1 MKKFARCVLI
11 LILVVII
18 SGVGGYFYE
27 DNTITPMYESVA
39 QLYVVPGTQSE
50 ASIRAKD
57 GGLNKDFMIIFS
69 SNVVIEAAQRIAGTT
84 EDISQYLTVS
94 SPADSNIVELKIVN
108 PDQNTAKTYVDAVA
122 QTAVKTTT
130 IIPVESMQI
139 LSEGTSSGVSFKQHL
154 YRNTIFIAGAA
165 GVVCIFIEIIVCLIL
180 CAFKKKEDH
189 SDDEYEYEARYGR
202 YVYPRHELIDSD
214 AKRLPHEN
222 VRKASSDD
230 ILAAF
235 EEEEDD
241 DDIDFL
247 TKNVI
252 KKAEADYQKEVAAAK
267 EAAAE
272 PVSGSKLKVEYN
284 NMPSE
289 SEPKVEEKPEP
300 KMETVTEPKT
310 EVKSEPKIEE
320 EPEIITAAEPKEEE
334 KPEVIA
340 EPEPEVVAEPEP
352 EVVAEPEP
360 EVVAEPEPEVVAEPE
375 PEIIAEA
382 EVVTEPESVT
392 ESEVEPEAEIEKEK
406 EDVVAKAFASEPEPE
421 VVAEPEPEISSEPES
436 VTESEVEPEAEI
448 EKEKED
454 VVAKAFASEPEPEVV
469 AEPEPEIS
477 SEPETEVVTEP
488 ATEPEEEKEDVV
500 ARAFSLES
508 EPEVVAEPEPE
519 ISSEPEAEVVTESVA
534 ETFEESVSE
543 DITEPE
549 IEETPEVIEEK
560 AVFDV
565 RILGRIIK

>member
-180 CAFKKKEDH
+180 CAFKKKEDR

-222 VRKASSDD
+222 ARKASSDD

-235 EEEEDD
+235 DDEEDD
-241 DDIDFL
+241 DDEDIDFL
-247 TKNVI
+247 TKNVM
-252 KKAEADYQKEVAAAK
+252 KNAEADYQKEVAAAK
-267 EAAAE
+267 EAAE
-272 PVSGSKLKVEYN
+272 PVLGSKLKVEYN

-320 EPEIITAAEPKEEE
+320 EPEIITDAEPKVEE

-352 EVVAEPEP
+352 EIIAEPEP
-360 EVVAEPEPEVVAEPE
+360 EVVAESEPEIIAEPEPEVVAESE

-382 EVVTEPESVT
+382 EVVT
-392 ESEVEPEAEIEKEK
+392 
-406 EDVVAKAFASEPEPE
+406 
-421 VVAEPEPEISSEPES
+421 EPEPEISSEPES

-549 IEETPEVIEEK
+549 TEETPEVIEEK

>member
-180 CAFKKKEDH
+180 CAFKKKEDR

-222 VRKASSDD
+222 ARKASSDD

-235 EEEEDD
+235 DDEEDD
-241 DDIDFL
+241 DDEDIDFL
-247 TKNVI
+247 TKNVM

-267 EAAAE
+267 EAVAE

-334 KPEVIA
+334 KTEVIA

-375 PEIIAEA
+375 PEIIAEPEPEVVAESEPEIIAEA
-382 EVVTEPESVT
+382 EVVTEPEP
-392 ESEVEPEAEIEKEK
+392 EIIAEAE
-406 EDVVAKAFASEPEPE
+406 VVT
-421 VVAEPEPEISSEPES
+421 EPEPEISSEPES

-477 SEPETEVVTEP
+477 SEPE
-488 ATEPEEEKEDVV
+488 
-500 ARAFSLES
+500 
-508 EPEVVAEPEPE
+508 
-519 ISSEPEAEVVTESVA
+519 AEVVTESVA

-549 IEETPEVIEEK
+549 TEETPEVIEEK

>member
-180 CAFKKKEDH
+180 CAFKKKEDR

-222 VRKASSDD
+222 ARKASSDD

-235 EEEEDD
+235 DDEEDD
-241 DDIDFL
+241 DDEDIDFL
-247 TKNVI
+247 TKNVM

-267 EAAAE
+267 EAVAE

-310 EVKSEPKIEE
+310 EVKSEPKI
-320 EPEIITAAEPKEEE
+320 ITAAEPKEEE
-334 KPEVIA
+334 KTEVIA

-375 PEIIAEA
+375 PEIIAE
-382 EVVTEPESVT
+382 
-392 ESEVEPEAEIEKEK
+392 
-406 EDVVAKAFASEPEPE
+406 PEPE
-421 VVAEPEPEISSEPES
+421 VVAESEPEIIAEAEVVTEPEPEISSEPES

-477 SEPETEVVTEP
+477 SESETEVVTEP

-508 EPEVVAEPEPE
+508 EQEVVAEPEPE

-549 IEETPEVIEEK
+549 TEETPEVIEEK

>member
-108 PDQNTAKTYVDAVA
+108 PDQNAAKTYVDAVA
-122 QTAVKTTT
+122 QTAVKTIT

-180 CAFKKKEDH
+180 CAFKKKEDR

-222 VRKASSDD
+222 ARKASSDD

-235 EEEEDD
+235 DDEEDD
-241 DDIDFL
+241 DDEDIDFL
-247 TKNVI
+247 TKNVM
-252 KKAEADYQKEVAAAK
+252 KKAEVDYQKEVAAAK
-267 EAAAE
+267 EAAE
-272 PVSGSKLKVEYN
+272 PVLGSKLKVEYN

-340 EPEPEVVAEPEP
+340 EPE
-352 EVVAEPEP
+352 
-360 EVVAEPEPEVVAEPE
+360 VVAEPEPEVVAEPE
-375 PEIIAEA
+375 PEIIAEPEP
-382 EVVTEPESVT
+382 EVV
-392 ESEVEPEAEIEKEK
+392 A
-406 EDVVAKAFASEPEPE
+406 EPEPE
-421 VVAEPEPEISSEPES
+421 VVAESEPEIIAEAEVVTEPEPEISSEPES

-454 VVAKAFASEPEPEVV
+454 LVAKAFASEPEPEVV

-519 ISSEPEAEVVTESVA
+519 ISSEPEAEVVTESIA

-549 IEETPEVIEEK
+549 TEETPEVIEEK

>member
-241 DDIDFL
+241 DIDFL
-247 TKNVI
+247 TKNVM

-300 KMETVTEPKT
+300 KMETVTEPET

-360 EVVAEPEPEVVAEPE
+360 EIIAEPEPEVVAEPEPEVVAEPE
-375 PEIIAEA
+375 PEVVAEPEPEVVAESEPEIIAEA
-382 EVVTEPESVT
+382 EVVT
-392 ESEVEPEAEIEKEK
+392 
-406 EDVVAKAFASEPEPE
+406 
-421 VVAEPEPEISSEPES
+421 EPEPEISSEPES

-454 VVAKAFASEPEPEVV
+454 VVAKAFASEP
-469 AEPEPEIS
+469 
-477 SEPETEVVTEP
+477 
-488 ATEPEEEKEDVV
+488 
-500 ARAFSLES
+500 

>member
-180 CAFKKKEDH
+180 CAFKKKEDR

-222 VRKASSDD
+222 ARKASSDD

-235 EEEEDD
+235 DDEEDD
-241 DDIDFL
+241 DDEDIDFL
-247 TKNVI
+247 TKNVM

-267 EAAAE
+267 EAVAE

-334 KPEVIA
+334 KTEVI
-340 EPEPEVVAEPEP
+340 
-352 EVVAEPEP
+352 AEPEP

-375 PEIIAEA
+375 PEIIAEPEP
-382 EVVTEPESVT
+382 EVVAEPE
-392 ESEVEPEAEIEKEK
+392 PEIIA
-406 EDVVAKAFASEPEPE
+406 EPEPE
-421 VVAEPEPEISSEPES
+421 VVAESEPEIIAEAEVVTEPEPEISSEPES

-477 SEPETEVVTEP
+477 SELETEVVTEP

-508 EPEVVAEPEPE
+508 EQEVVA
-519 ISSEPEAEVVTESVA
+519 EPEAEVVTESVA

-549 IEETPEVIEEK
+549 TEETPEVIEEK

>member
-235 EEEEDD
+235 EEEDD

-247 TKNVI
+247 TKNVM

-267 EAAAE
+267 EAVAE

-360 EVVAEPEPEVVAEPE
+360 EIIAEPEPEVVAEPEPEVVAEPE
-375 PEIIAEA
+375 PEVVAESEPEIIAEA
-382 EVVTEPESVT
+382 EVVT
-392 ESEVEPEAEIEKEK
+392 
-406 EDVVAKAFASEPEPE
+406 
-421 VVAEPEPEISSEPES
+421 EPEPEISSEPES

>member
-180 CAFKKKEDH
+180 CAFKKKEDR

-222 VRKASSDD
+222 ARKASSDD

-235 EEEEDD
+235 DDEEDD
-241 DDIDFL
+241 DDEDIDFL
-247 TKNVI
+247 TKNVM

-267 EAAAE
+267 EAVAE

-334 KPEVIA
+334 KTEVIA
-340 EPEPEVVAEPEP
+340 EPEPEVVA
-352 EVVAEPEP
+352 
-360 EVVAEPEPEVVAEPE
+360 
-375 PEIIAEA
+375 
-382 EVVTEPESVT
+382 
-392 ESEVEPEAEIEKEK
+392 
-406 EDVVAKAFASEPEPE
+406 EPEPE

-549 IEETPEVIEEK
+549 TEETPEVIEEK

>member
-235 EEEEDD
+235 EEEEEDD

-247 TKNVI
+247 TKNVM

-300 KMETVTEPKT
+300 KMETVTEPET

-352 EVVAEPEP
+352 EVVAES
-360 EVVAEPEPEVVAEPE
+360 E

-382 EVVTEPESVT
+382 EVVT
-392 ESEVEPEAEIEKEK
+392 
-406 EDVVAKAFASEPEPE
+406 
-421 VVAEPEPEISSEPES
+421 EPEPEISSEPES

>member
-180 CAFKKKEDH
+180 CAFKKKEDR

-222 VRKASSDD
+222 ARKASSDD

-235 EEEEDD
+235 DDEEDD
-241 DDIDFL
+241 DDEDIDFL
-247 TKNVI
+247 TKNVM

-267 EAAAE
+267 EAVAE

-334 KPEVIA
+334 KTEVI
-340 EPEPEVVAEPEP
+340 
-352 EVVAEPEP
+352 AEPEP

-375 PEIIAEA
+375 PEIIAEPEPEVVAESEPEIIAEA
-382 EVVTEPESVT
+382 EVVTEPEP
-392 ESEVEPEAEIEKEK
+392 EIIAEAE
-406 EDVVAKAFASEPEPE
+406 VVT
-421 VVAEPEPEISSEPES
+421 EPEPEISTEPET

-508 EPEVVAEPEPE
+508 EQEVVAEPEPE

-549 IEETPEVIEEK
+549 TEETPEVIEEK

>member
-241 DDIDFL
+241 DDDIDFL
-247 TKNVI
+247 TKNVM

-352 EVVAEPEP
+352 EVVAES
-360 EVVAEPEPEVVAEPE
+360 E

-382 EVVTEPESVT
+382 EVVT
-392 ESEVEPEAEIEKEK
+392 
-406 EDVVAKAFASEPEPE
+406 
-421 VVAEPEPEISSEPES
+421 EPEPEISSEPES

-549 IEETPEVIEEK
+549 IEETPGVIEEK

>member
-235 EEEEDD
+235 EEEEEDD

-247 TKNVI
+247 TKNVM

-300 KMETVTEPKT
+300 KVEEKPEPKMETVTEPET

-352 EVVAEPEP
+352 EIIAEPEP
-360 EVVAEPEPEVVAEPE
+360 EVVAESE

-382 EVVTEPESVT
+382 EVVT
-392 ESEVEPEAEIEKEK
+392 
-406 EDVVAKAFASEPEPE
+406 
-421 VVAEPEPEISSEPES
+421 EPEPEISSEPES

-549 IEETPEVIEEK
+549 KEETPEVIEEK

>member
-180 CAFKKKEDH
+180 CAFKKKEDR

-222 VRKASSDD
+222 ARKASSDD

-235 EEEEDD
+235 DDEEDD
-241 DDIDFL
+241 DDEDIDFL
-247 TKNVI
+247 TKNVM

-267 EAAAE
+267 EAVAE

-300 KMETVTEPKT
+300 KMEMVTEQKT

-334 KPEVIA
+334 KTEVI
-340 EPEPEVVAEPEP
+340 
-352 EVVAEPEP
+352 AEPEP

-375 PEIIAEA
+375 PEIIAEPEP
-382 EVVTEPESVT
+382 EVVAESEPEII
-392 ESEVEPEAEIEKEK
+392 A
-406 EDVVAKAFASEPEPE
+406 EPEPE
-421 VVAEPEPEISSEPES
+421 VVAESEPEIIAEAEVVTEPEPEISSEPES

-454 VVAKAFASEPEPEVV
+454 VVAKAFASEPEPKVV

-508 EPEVVAEPEPE
+508 EQEVVAEPEPE

-549 IEETPEVIEEK
+549 TEETPEVIEEK

>member
-247 TKNVI
+247 TKNVM

-267 EAAAE
+267 EAPAE

-300 KMETVTEPKT
+300 KMETVTEPET

-360 EVVAEPEPEVVAEPE
+360 EVVAEPEPEVVAESE

-382 EVVTEPESVT
+382 EVVTEPEPEISSEPESIT

-406 EDVVAKAFASEPEPE
+406 EDVVAKAFASEP
-421 VVAEPEPEISSEPES
+421 
-436 VTESEVEPEAEI
+436 
-448 EKEKED
+448 
-454 VVAKAFASEPEPEVV
+454 
-469 AEPEPEIS
+469 
-477 SEPETEVVTEP
+477 
-488 ATEPEEEKEDVV
+488 
-500 ARAFSLES
+500 

-549 IEETPEVIEEK
+549 IEETPGVIEEK

>member
-180 CAFKKKEDH
+180 CAFKKKEDR

-222 VRKASSDD
+222 ARKASSDD

-235 EEEEDD
+235 DDEEDD
-241 DDIDFL
+241 DDEDIDFL
-247 TKNVI
+247 TKNVM

-267 EAAAE
+267 EAVAE
-272 PVSGSKLKVEYN
+272 PVSGSKFKVEYN

-334 KPEVIA
+334 KTEVI
-340 EPEPEVVAEPEP
+340 
-352 EVVAEPEP
+352 AEPEP

-375 PEIIAEA
+375 PEIIAEPEPEVVAESEPEIIAEA
-382 EVVTEPESVT
+382 EVVTEPEP
-392 ESEVEPEAEIEKEK
+392 EIIAEAE
-406 EDVVAKAFASEPEPE
+406 VVT
-421 VVAEPEPEISSEPES
+421 EPEPEISSEPES

-549 IEETPEVIEEK
+549 TEETPEVIEEK

>member
-235 EEEEDD
+235 EEEDD
-241 DDIDFL
+241 DDDEDIDFL
-247 TKNVI
+247 TKNVM

-360 EVVAEPEPEVVAEPE
+360 EIIAEPEPEVVAEPEPEVVAEPE
-375 PEIIAEA
+375 PEVVAESEPEIIAEA
-382 EVVTEPESVT
+382 EVVTEPEPEISSEPESIT

-406 EDVVAKAFASEPEPE
+406 EDVVAKAFASEPEL
-421 VVAEPEPEISSEPES
+421 
-436 VTESEVEPEAEI
+436 
-448 EKEKED
+448 
-454 VVAKAFASEPEPEVV
+454 EVV

-549 IEETPEVIEEK
+549 IEETPGVIEEK

>member
-235 EEEEDD
+235 EEEEEEED

-247 TKNVI
+247 TKNVM

-300 KMETVTEPKT
+300 KVETVTEPET

-360 EVVAEPEPEVVAEPE
+360 EVVADPEPEVVAESE

-382 EVVTEPESVT
+382 EVVTEPE
-392 ESEVEPEAEIEKEK
+392 
-406 EDVVAKAFASEPEPE
+406 
-421 VVAEPEPEISSEPES
+421 PEISSEPES
-436 VTESEVEPEAEI
+436 ITESEVEPEAEI

-549 IEETPEVIEEK
+549 IEETPGVIEEK

>member
-180 CAFKKKEDH
+180 CAFKKKEDR

-222 VRKASSDD
+222 ARKASSDD

-235 EEEEDD
+235 DDEEDD
-241 DDIDFL
+241 DDEDIDFL
-247 TKNVI
+247 TKNVM

-267 EAAAE
+267 EAVAE

-334 KPEVIA
+334 KTEVI
-340 EPEPEVVAEPEP
+340 
-352 EVVAEPEP
+352 AEPEP

-375 PEIIAEA
+375 PEIIAE
-382 EVVTEPESVT
+382 
-392 ESEVEPEAEIEKEK
+392 
-406 EDVVAKAFASEPEPE
+406 PEPE
-421 VVAEPEPEISSEPES
+421 VVAEPEPEIIAEPEPEVVAESEPEIIAEAEVVTEPEPEIYSEPES
-436 VTESEVEPEAEI
+436 VTESEVEAEAEI

-477 SEPETEVVTEP
+477 SEPETEVVTE
-488 ATEPEEEKEDVV
+488 
-500 ARAFSLES
+500 
-508 EPEVVAEPEPE
+508 
-519 ISSEPEAEVVTESVA
+519 SVA

-549 IEETPEVIEEK
+549 TEETPEVIEEK

>member
-180 CAFKKKEDH
+180 CAFKKKEDR

-222 VRKASSDD
+222 ARKASSDD

-235 EEEEDD
+235 DDEEDD
-241 DDIDFL
+241 DDEDIDFL
-247 TKNVI
+247 TKNVM

-267 EAAAE
+267 EAAE
-272 PVSGSKLKVEYN
+272 PVLGSKLKVEYN

-289 SEPKVEEKPEP
+289 SEPKVEKKPEP
-300 KMETVTEPKT
+300 KMETVTEPET

-320 EPEIITAAEPKEEE
+320 EPEIITDAEPKVEE

-352 EVVAEPEP
+352 EVVAEPEPEIIAEPEPEVVAEPEPEIIAEPEP

-382 EVVTEPESVT
+382 EVVT
-392 ESEVEPEAEIEKEK
+392 
-406 EDVVAKAFASEPEPE
+406 
-421 VVAEPEPEISSEPES
+421 EPEPEISSEPES

-488 ATEPEEEKEDVV
+488 ATESEEEKEDVV

-549 IEETPEVIEEK
+549 TEETPEVIEEK

>member
-180 CAFKKKEDH
+180 CAFKKKEDR

-222 VRKASSDD
+222 ARKASSDD

-235 EEEEDD
+235 DDEEDD
-241 DDIDFL
+241 DDEDIDFL
-247 TKNVI
+247 TKNVM

-267 EAAAE
+267 EAVAE

-300 KMETVTEPKT
+300 KIETVTEPKT

-334 KPEVIA
+334 KTEVI
-340 EPEPEVVAEPEP
+340 
-352 EVVAEPEP
+352 AEPEP

-375 PEIIAEA
+375 PEIIAEPEP
-382 EVVTEPESVT
+382 EVVAEPE
-392 ESEVEPEAEIEKEK
+392 PEIIA
-406 EDVVAKAFASEPEPE
+406 EPEPE
-421 VVAEPEPEISSEPES
+421 VVAESEPEIIAEAEVVTEPEPEISSEPES

-549 IEETPEVIEEK
+549 TEETPEVIEEK

>member
-180 CAFKKKEDH
+180 CAFKKKEDR

-222 VRKASSDD
+222 ARKASSDD

-235 EEEEDD
+235 DDEEDD
-241 DDIDFL
+241 DDEDIDFL
-247 TKNVI
+247 TKNVM

-267 EAAAE
+267 EAVAE

-289 SEPKVEEKPEP
+289 SEPKVEEKTEP

-334 KPEVIA
+334 KTEVI
-340 EPEPEVVAEPEP
+340 
-352 EVVAEPEP
+352 AEPEP

-375 PEIIAEA
+375 PEIIAEPEP
-382 EVVTEPESVT
+382 EVVAEPE
-392 ESEVEPEAEIEKEK
+392 PEIIA
-406 EDVVAKAFASEPEPE
+406 EPEPE
-421 VVAEPEPEISSEPES
+421 VVAESEPEIIAEAEVVTEPEPEISSEPES

-549 IEETPEVIEEK
+549 TEETPEVIEEK

>member
-222 VRKASSDD
+222 ARKASSDD

-235 EEEEDD
+235 DDEEDD
-241 DDIDFL
+241 DDEDIDFL
-247 TKNVI
+247 TKNVM
-252 KKAEADYQKEVAAAK
+252 KNAEADYQKEVAAAK
-267 EAAAE
+267 EAAE
-272 PVSGSKLKVEYN
+272 PVLGSKLKVEYN

-300 KMETVTEPKT
+300 KMETVTEPET

-360 EVVAEPEPEVVAEPE
+360 EIIAEPEPEVVAESE

-382 EVVTEPESVT
+382 EVVTEPEP
-392 ESEVEPEAEIEKEK
+392 EIIAEAE
-406 EDVVAKAFASEPEPE
+406 VVT
-421 VVAEPEPEISSEPES
+421 EPEPEISSEPES

-549 IEETPEVIEEK
+549 TEETSEVIEEK

>member
-247 TKNVI
+247 TKNVM

-267 EAAAE
+267 EAPAE

-300 KMETVTEPKT
+300 KMETVTEPET

-360 EVVAEPEPEVVAEPE
+360 EIIAEPEPEVVAEPEPEVVAEPE
-375 PEIIAEA
+375 PEVVAESEPEIIAEA
-382 EVVTEPESVT
+382 EVVTEPE
-392 ESEVEPEAEIEKEK
+392 
-406 EDVVAKAFASEPEPE
+406 
-421 VVAEPEPEISSEPES
+421 PEISSEPES
-436 VTESEVEPEAEI
+436 ITESEVEPEAEI

-549 IEETPEVIEEK
+549 IEETPGVIEEK

>member
-247 TKNVI
+247 TKNVM

-300 KMETVTEPKT
+300 KMETVTEPET

-360 EVVAEPEPEVVAEPE
+360 EIIAEPEPEVVAEPE
-375 PEIIAEA
+375 PEIIAEPEP
-382 EVVTEPESVT
+382 EVV
-392 ESEVEPEAEIEKEK
+392 A
-406 EDVVAKAFASEPEPE
+406 EPEPE
-421 VVAEPEPEISSEPES
+421 VVAESEPEIIAEAEVVTEPEPEISSEPES

-477 SEPETEVVTEP
+477 SEPEAEVVTES

-549 IEETPEVIEEK
+549 IEETPGVIEEK

>member
-180 CAFKKKEDH
+180 CAFKKKEDR

-222 VRKASSDD
+222 ARKASSDD

-235 EEEEDD
+235 DDEEDD
-241 DDIDFL
+241 DDEDIDFL
-247 TKNVI
+247 TKNVM

-267 EAAAE
+267 EAVAE

-300 KMETVTEPKT
+300 KMEMVTEQKT

-334 KPEVIA
+334 KTEVIA

-360 EVVAEPEPEVVAEPE
+360 EIIAVPEPEVVAEPE
-375 PEIIAEA
+375 PEIIAE
-382 EVVTEPESVT
+382 
-392 ESEVEPEAEIEKEK
+392 
-406 EDVVAKAFASEPEPE
+406 PEPE
-421 VVAEPEPEISSEPES
+421 VVAESEPEIIAEAEVVTEPEPEISSEPES

-454 VVAKAFASEPEPEVV
+454 VVAKAFASEPEPKVV

-508 EPEVVAEPEPE
+508 EQEVVAEPEPE

-549 IEETPEVIEEK
+549 TEETPEVIEEK